1 MDYLSDGDSQFDEDA
16 EPIFVRLPDV
26 PLWTAAELAK
36 WHDTRLKCGTCLF
49 TEIFTNRREAMVARD
64 VHEFEHGGD
73 ELQRLKHPV
82 FVQHRDGT
90 RNGKWVTQ
98 TATLRKA

>member
-1 MDYLSDGDSQFDEDA
+1 
-16 EPIFVRLPDV
+16 V

-36 WHDTRLKCGTCLF
+36 RHDTRLKCGTCLF
-49 TEIFTNRREAMVARD
+49 TEIFTNRREAMAARD

-98 TATLRKA
+98 TATSEEGITIEYPRPEDYGTTAMDISQ